1 MMRRSPE
8 VAQTAAALKQRRQD
22 LGLTLADVAEKG
34 GFGASSLWY
43 AESQRAGFTVGLLY
57 AAVQALGGRVI
68 IEWDE
73 VK

>member
-1 MMRRSPE
+1 MKRLPE
-8 VAQTAAALKQRRQD
+8 VVLAARGIKERRQD
-22 LGLTLADVAEKG
+22 LGLTLAEVAERG

-43 AESQRAGFTVGLLY
+43 AESERAGFTVSLLF
-57 AAVQALGGRVI
+57 AAVAAMNGRVI